1 MEDTTE
7 TGEME
12 EPENGV
18 VTYPLHS
25 PLVIM
30 PKEFVFWKTEIKTW
44 REEWNPEQKMGK
56 VKFRT
61 GVVRLEGPEYWQPHT
76 S

>member
-12 EPENGV
+12 EPENEV

-25 PLVIM
+25 LLVIM
-30 PKEFVFWKTEIKTW
+30 PKEFVF
-44 REEWNPEQKMGK
+44 
-56 VKFRT
+56 
-61 GVVRLEGPEYWQPHT
+61 
-76 S
+76 